1 MNDTAAT
8 TKERKAADEE
18 FHAAAARICAKLDLM
33 DESFTSIERW
43 LGLEPLALPLSA
55 PEAPGVAAT
64 AADVGPTGVRIP
76 KGPTGGGDARAATV
90 ANVGQRAGTAV
101 DHGPESATG
110 SFTP

>member
-8 TKERKAADEE
+8 TEVKTAADEE

-43 LGLEPLALPLSA
+43 LGLEPLALPLPA

-64 AADVGPTGVRIP
+64 AADVGPTGVGRRE
-76 KGPTGGGDARAATV
+76 GPTRGGDARGVTAAH
-90 ANVGQRAGTAV
+90 VGQRAGTV
-101 DHGPESATG
+101 VEPGDGP
-110 SFTP
+110 